1 MEVLLSSKEIISL
14 IIEHP
19 VIGIFIFIVFIVF
32 NLISFMGGYRIG
44 INKKEKKQYQK
55 AGHHSELNQ
64 NQNIINNYYNNK

>member
-1 MEVLLSSKEIISL
+1 MEELLGSKEIISL

-19 VIGIFIFIVFIVF
+19 VIGIFIFIVF

-64 NQNIINNYYNNK
+64 NIINNYYNNK